1 MTKKRLLNL
10 MLLASIA
17 IISSLFMV
25 GCGGKKSEKAYL
37 TFMVNF
43 QPSEA
48 ITDLL
53 EEVVNDFNAEN
64 KDIEVEFIPGNSGY
78 EAMMKAKMAAN
89 DLPDLW
95 STHGWSVGR
104 YSEYLMPLEGE
115 EWASVLHPAIK
126 PVITDKAGHIY
137 VLPID
142 VDVAGIAYN
151 KDVVAKAGVNVDDI
165 KTWDDLFVAM
175 GKVKAMGIT
184 PVHIGGKD
192 TWTVG
197 NFFDWAAPAF
207 YVTDEANYR
216 GDDLKAG
223 HFDTATWTTLAAM
236 FKGMQDNGYLNV
248 DVLTSGFDETS
259 KALASGQSAFE
270 FFGNYVNSNA
280 WSINP
285 DANLGF
291 FPVPAYFK
299 GDEPSLISGERS
311 TVGIWKDTEHPEEA
325 KKFLEYLA
333 KPEVMS
339 KLASANGIP
348 AGLTTAK
355 SDMGK
360 LTADYEKWANVPA
373 YPYFDR
379 EFLPSGM
386 WDTMCSTGTGVLSGD
401 IAPEDAAYKMST
413 DFSKLY
419 K

>member
-1 MTKKRLLNL
+1 LGSERKRRTKKAE
-10 MLLASIA
+10 M
-17 IISSLFMV
+17 
-25 GCGGKKSEKAYL
+25 

-64 KDIEVEFIPGNSGY
+64 DDIEIEFIPGNSGY

-89 DLPDLW
+89 DLPDMW
-95 STHGWSVGR
+95 STHGWSVAR

-115 EWASVLHPAIK
+115 SWSSNLHPAIR

-137 VLPID
+137 VLPLD

-165 KTWDDLFVAM
+165 KTWDDLFAAM
-175 GKVKAMGIT
+175 AKVKAIGVT

-192 TWTVG
+192 NWTIG

-207 YVTDEANYR
+207 YVTDDANYQ
-216 GDDLKAG
+216 GDDLKDG
-223 HFDTATWTTLAAM
+223 KFNTETWTELAAM
-236 FKGMQDNGYLNV
+236 FKEMQTKGYLNI
-248 DVLTSGFDETS
+248 DVLTASWAEVS
-259 KALASGQSAFE
+259 KALATGNSAFE
-270 FFGNYVNSNA
+270 FFGNYVNLNA

-291 FPVPAYFK
+291 FPVPAYFE

-311 TVGIWKDTEHPEEA
+311 TVGVWKDTKYPEQA
-325 KKFLEYLA
+325 KRFLQYLA
-333 KPEVMS
+333 KPEVMA

-379 EFLPSGM
+379 EYLPSGM

-401 IAPEDAAYKMST
+401 MTPEDAADKMLE
-413 DFSKLY
+413 DFNKLY